1 MGENKLKSTDEQE
14 NNKEIIQEKWLE
26 RQREAKTI
34 RRIVFI
40 ITTTLFLF
48 VGGAVLGGILYV
60 SSALK
65 PADPESREYKD
76 IEIPIGSSVTAIANI
91 LEDGDIIKD
100 ATIFK
105 YYIKFKNESGFQAGQ
120 YELSPSMTFDQIIQS
135 LKTGKVVREVDF
147 KVTIPEG
154 LWLEDI
160 AGRIAKQ
167 TGQTKEEVF
176 TTLNDPAFIEQMM
189 NEFPFILTE
198 DILNES
204 IKYPLEG
211 YLFPATY
218 SYYED
223 EHTVEAIVRKML
235 SKTSDVLM
243 EYQGLLEERQLTV
256 HQALTLASLIE
267 EEATESVDRHL
278 ISSVFYNRMEI
289 GMPLQTDPTVLY
301 AKGEH
306 QERTMYEDLEIDS
319 PYNTYTN
326 AGLPPGPIA
335 NPGVSSIEA
344 ALNPEETNYLYFLA
358 TPEGQVLFSETLEEH
373 NVKKAEHIS
382 SET

>member
-1 MGENKLKSTDEQE
+1 MKSTDEQE

>member
-1 MGENKLKSTDEQE
+1 MKSTDEKQ
-14 NNKEIIQEKWLE
+14 NNKENMKEKMLE
-26 RQREAKTI
+26 KQREAKTV

-40 ITTTLFLF
+40 ITVTLFLF
-48 VGGAVLGGILYV
+48 LGGAGLGGILYV

-65 PADPESREYKD
+65 PVDPESREYKN
-76 IEIPIGSSVTAIANI
+76 IEIPIGSSVTSIANI
-91 LEDGDIIKD
+91 LEDGNIIKD
-100 ATIFK
+100 GTIFK

-120 YELSPSMTFDQIIQS
+120 YELSPSMTFDQIIES
-135 LKTGKVVREVDF
+135 LKTGRVIREVDF
-147 KVTIPEG
+147 KVTVPEG

-160 AGRIAKQ
+160 AGKIAKQ
-167 TGQTKEEVF
+167 TGQTQEEVF
-176 TTLNDPAFIEQMM
+176 ATLNDPAFIEQMM
-189 NEFPFILTE
+189 EEFPFILTE

-223 EHTVEAIVRKML
+223 ENTVEAIVRKML

-243 EYQGLLEERQLTV
+243 EYQGMLEEKQLTV
-256 HQALTLASLIE
+256 HEALTLASLIE

-278 ISSVFYNRMEI
+278 ISSVFYNRIEI

-306 QERTMYEDLEIDS
+306 QERTLYEDLEIDS
-319 PYNTYTN
+319 PYNTYIHT
-326 AGLPPGPIA
+326 GLPPGPISNA
-335 NPGVSSIEA
+335 GVSSIEA
-344 ALNPEETNYLYFLA
+344 ALNPEVTKYLYFLA
-358 TPEGQVLFSETLEEH
+358 TPEGEVLFSETLEEH
-373 NVKKAEHIS
+373 NIKKAEHIS